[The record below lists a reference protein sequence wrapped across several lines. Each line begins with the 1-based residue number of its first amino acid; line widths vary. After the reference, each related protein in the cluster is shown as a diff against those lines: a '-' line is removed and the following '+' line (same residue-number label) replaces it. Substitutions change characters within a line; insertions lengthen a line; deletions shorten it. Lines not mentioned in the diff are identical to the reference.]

1 MNTEKKKTGR
11 GVWFMPLVLALPFLA
26 VITFAAV
33 KFGPT
38 LLRMINVMIKAAV
51 MA

>member
-1 MNTEKKKTGR
+1 
-11 GVWFMPLVLALPFLA
+11 MPLVLALPFLA
-26 VITFAAV
+26 AIAFAAV